1 MRVFPF
7 VTFSVQAAKVL
18 ATCFQNNFENDPL
31 KMSRELGILTARYIS
46 ADCRQGK
53 IYSAGQANIEFF
65 KKKKT
70 ANRMQHACNERE
82 LSLARVFFRR
92 NKARCLRNFQFE
104 FSVFH
109 HVIALSIFINSCLL
123 VWKWNIYIFLSCSP
137 AMWTAN
143 QLPDYEIL
151 YASICLT
158 R

>member
-65 KKKKT
+65 KKRKLQIGCSMLVMSENFHSHEYFS
-70 ANRMQHACNERE
+70 AEI
-82 LSLARVFFRR
+82 RR
-92 NKARCLRNFQFE
+92 DVYETFNSNSQF
-104 FSVFH
+104 S
-109 HVIALSIFINSCLL
+109 ITLALSIFINSCLL